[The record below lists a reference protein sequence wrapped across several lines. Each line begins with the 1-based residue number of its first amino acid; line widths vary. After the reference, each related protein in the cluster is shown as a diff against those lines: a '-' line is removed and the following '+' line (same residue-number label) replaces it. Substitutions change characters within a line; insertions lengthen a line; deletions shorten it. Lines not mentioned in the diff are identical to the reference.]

1 MISDLLAK
9 YNDELASDLVI
20 DELNLKE
27 VQLTLPGKKHL
38 WIGRLIR
45 HKTTLNELK
54 NSKKEK
60 ISELIN
66 KLKSTSEVKLTT
78 PVAEKYANN
87 VPIIADLNK
96 QINDTELIIEYLEKV
111 EKILTSMSFDIK
123 NIIEIQKLETL

>member
-1 MISDLLAK
+1 MISDLLTK
-9 YNDELASDLVI
+9 YNDELSKDLVI

-38 WIGRLIR
+38 WVGRLIR
-45 HKTTLNELK
+45 HKTTLNNLK
-54 NSKKEK
+54 NAKKEK

-66 KLKSTSEVKLTT
+66 RFKASSEVKLTT

-87 VPIIADLNK
+87 TAIIVDLNN
-96 QINDTELIIEYLEKV
+96 QINEAELIIEYLEKV